1 MDGFKN
7 TWLDA
12 RMGKSIRRETNRWAV
27 CSCEEEDEE
36 KKDKMHVSCSLRIHR
51 DWLSLICI
59 VSLIIIRII
68 IISILYGIHL
78 PG

>member
-12 RMGKSIRRETNRWAV
+12 RMGKSIGRETNRWAV

-36 KKDKMHVSCSLRIHR
+36 KKDKMHVSCSLHIHR

-59 VSLIIIRII
+59 VSLIIRIII